1 MSEETEQGK
10 EDTTKR
16 KLKVSFSWFASSFA
30 KLLVDT
36 FTVRQGADIE
46 GTVANI
52 KKELE
57 FKGHNIWILIF
68 SIFIASI
75 GLNLNSGAVI
85 IGAML
90 ISPLMG
96 PIQGLGL
103 SLGTNDFETLVISF
117 RNLVIMMFVSILTS
131 FIFFSLS
138 PFQEAQSELLGR
150 TKPNLFDAF
159 VAIFGGLAGI
169 IAGSRYERGN
179 VIPGVAIATALM
191 PPLCTA
197 GYGLATHQY
206 SYFFGAFY
214 LFLLNSA
221 FICITTILVVRFLK
235 VPLVHYMNPRKE
247 RQIKRLL
254 SLLAIVV
261 VIPSLVTLFSVT
273 KEYRFNHS
281 VKRFLKEDVRF
292 NGSALISSNTVYN
305 ADSVST
311 LRQIYDSFIK
321 DSTSV
326 NSNLTLTIIGEQV
339 DSNSVRELQNRLNR
353 FVKNTTLHVV
363 QPQDKSY
370 EYNQAIGELEQNSVK
385 LEDAFTNA
393 KQQIGFQE
401 NKIQFLSAELER
413 KKQDSLPV
421 LEIEKEVTSFY
432 PDVERVEG
440 GVLRDSENNPIHTF
454 LLHWSPKNKS
464 WRDKK
469 KKERNIFKWLDAK
482 LKADSIVVLG
492 L

>member
-1 MSEETEQGK
+1 MQANEEAS
-10 EDTTKR
+10 KR
-16 KLKVSFSWFASSFA
+16 KLKVSFSWFASSLS

-36 FTVRQGADIE
+36 FTVRQGTDIE

-52 KKELE
+52 KKDLE
-57 FKGHNIWILIF
+57 FKGHSIWILIF

-96 PIQGLGL
+96 PIQGIGL

-117 RNLVIMMFVSILTS
+117 RNLIIMMFVSILTS
-131 FIFFSLS
+131 FIFFTLS

-206 SYFFGAFY
+206 AYFFGAFY

-221 FICITTILVVRFLK
+221 FICITTILVVKFLK
-235 VPLVHYMNPRKE
+235 FPLVHYMNPRKE
-247 RQIKRLL
+247 RQIKHLL
-254 SLLAIVV
+254 SLLAVIV
-261 VIPSLVTLFSVT
+261 VIPSLITLFSVT
-273 KEYRFNHS
+273 KEYRFNHNI
-281 VKRFLKEDVRF
+281 KQFIKNEVRF
-292 NGSALISSNTVYN
+292 NGSALISSQNNYN
-305 ADSVST
+305 VDSVST
-311 LRQIYDSFIK
+311 LKQIYNTFIK
-321 DSTSV
+321 DSSSV
-326 NSNLTLTIIGEQV
+326 SSNLTLTIIGEVV
-339 DSNSVRELQNRLNR
+339 DSTKLEMLQDHLNN
-353 FVKNTTLHVV
+353 FVKNTKLKVV

-370 EYNQAIGELEQNSVK
+370 EYNQTIGQLEQNSVK
-385 LEDAFTNA
+385 LEDAFAHA
-393 KQQIGFQE
+393 KQQLGFQE
-401 NKIQFLSAELER
+401 DKIRALNEELDR
-413 KKQDSLPV
+413 KKLDSLPINM
-421 LEIEKEVTSFY
+421 LEKEIIAFY
-432 PDVERVEG
+432 PDVIKMEG
-440 GVLRDSENNPIHTF
+440 GVIRNRNNTPIHTF
-454 LLHWSPKNKS
+454 LLHWSPKNRN

-469 KKERNIFKWLDAK
+469 NKEKNIFKWLNQQI
-482 LKADSIVVLG
+482 KADSIVIMG